1 MKQAEAG
8 KLRLF
13 FMDASH
19 FVHEPYQGG
28 VWTRER
34 KYIRSAS
41 GRERFN
47 VLGAIDYSSKKVFTE
62 CNETTINSDT
72 VCKLLIRMR
81 KKHKGQKLVVVLDN
95 ASYQHCQQTINCAFL
110 NNIELLF
117 LPSYSPNLNL
127 IERLW
132 KFTKKIILENKYYDN
147 FNKFTSAIETFLKD
161 TSKKYLEQIQSLING
176 KIHLFRKEQFLT

>member
-1 MKQAEAG
+1 MKQAEVG

-28 VWTRER
+28 VWSTER

-41 GRERFN
+41 GRKRFN
-47 VLGAIDYSSKKVFTE
+47 VLGAIDYSSKKVFTV

-72 VCKLLIRMR
+72 VCELLTRIR
-81 KKHKGQKLVVVLDN
+81 KKHKGQRLVVVLDN
-95 ASYQHCQQTINCAFL
+95 VSYQHCQQTIDCAFL
-110 NNIELLF
+110 NDIELVF

-132 KFTKKIILENKYYDN
+132 KFTKKIILENKYY
-147 FNKFTSAIETFLKD
+147 ETFHQFKTAIKTLLKD
-161 TSKKYLEQIQSLING
+161 TSKKYREQIQSLINR
-176 KIHLFRKEQFLT
+176 KIHLFNKVEFLT